1 MMIYG
6 FSAGKTFICLVFLLA
21 EVMIKVA
28 AFVVTSTQCQVR
40 PYDHAFRTV
49 TAMTNHDISPSTFA
63 MEYKMILSSPEQFLS
78 SSLLVSDSTEIVT
91 NVLIGVGGIAVVVL
105 GLLNVIL
112 PYAIMKIADLV
123 EDMAKELDPSLLV
136 EYEQELN
143 RSKSMAERLEILQK
157 LANKVYALD
166 EAKDL
171 EASNIDAQRE
181 TSSTAEIAQEQPP
194 QSTSTSSN
202 TPSTQSGI
210 DIEITSKNKWDD

>member
-40 PYDHAFRTV
+40 PHDHAFRTV
-49 TAMTNHDISPSTFA
+49 TAMTNHAISPSTLA
-63 MEYKMILSSPEQFLS
+63 IEYKMILSSPEQFLS

-91 NVLIGVGGIAVVVL
+91 NVLIGVGGIAVVL

-143 RSKSMAERLEILQK
+143 RSKSDTERMEILQK
-157 LANKVYALD
+157 LAKKVYALD
-166 EAKDL
+166 EAKDQ
-171 EASNIDAQRE
+171 EANNIDTQSE
-181 TSSTAEIAQEQPP
+181 ISSTAEIAREQPP
-194 QSTSTSSN
+194 RSTSTSSS
-202 TPSTQSGI
+202 TPTTQSGI